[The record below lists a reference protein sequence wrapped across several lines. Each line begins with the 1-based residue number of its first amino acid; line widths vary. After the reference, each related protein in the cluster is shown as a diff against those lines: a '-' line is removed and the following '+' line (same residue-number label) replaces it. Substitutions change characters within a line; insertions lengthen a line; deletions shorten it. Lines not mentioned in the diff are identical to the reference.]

1 MGPGQVWR
9 VLSRVPSLPSQ
20 ADRWVRRYMLCYGTE
35 SVAVAVFELLPDD
48 AVMVMV

>member
-1 MGPGQVWR
+1 MAGLACAFASALAAIAGGPMD
-9 VLSRVPSLPSQ
+9 P
-20 ADRWVRRYMLCYGTE
+20 RYMLCYGTE